1 MSIIRRSKKSG
12 KGDEWHLI
20 NPLFYRPNIFRA
32 VKETFPTEMTGRIY
46 HFTTRNIR
54 GKNNIVRSFYE
65 ESTNLETSLTVTKSG
80 HTYAVEGTIR
90 TKATGDVRDITGYVK
105 SIPQKKRA
113 PKDVRK
119 TSVPAKVSRIL
130 MTLSRLEEEV
140 KSLKR
145 HLDSPSPSTIPF
157 LPDFV
162 GRLVVDIKPIIIQT
176 LASDAQIVYSR
187 NNCFGD

>member
-1 MSIIRRSKKSG
+1 MG

-32 VKETFPTEMTGRIY
+32 VKETFPTEMTGRIC

-65 ESTNLETSLTVTKSG
+65 ESTNLETSLTVTKFW

-105 SIPQKKRA
+105 SIPQKNGNL
-113 PKDVRK
+113 K
-119 TSVPAKVSRIL
+119 TC
-130 MTLSRLEEEV
+130 V
-140 KSLKR
+140 KLAY
-145 HLDSPSPSTIPF
+145 
-157 LPDFV
+157 LPRCQGF
-162 GRLVVDIKPIIIQT
+162 
-176 LASDAQIVYSR
+176 
-187 NNCFGD
+187 

>member
-32 VKETFPTEMTGRIY
+32 VKETFPTEMTGRIC

-65 ESTNLETSLTVTKSG
+65 EPTNLETSLTVTKSG

-119 TSVPAKVSRIL
+119 TSVPATVSRIL

-157 LPDFV
+157 LTRF
-162 GRLVVDIKPIIIQT
+162 
-176 LASDAQIVYSR
+176 
-187 NNCFGD
+187 